1 MPYSYNWV
9 NKGFLSKFLAPP
21 GRSKSQQL
29 VTISRHYRSHVGLKT
44 GGRSY
49 HHERVAAISPISP
62 PDCNRQLRRIPLLG
76 TSVNEPWSRLQVC
89 RGPSG
94 DNMER

>member
-21 GRSKSQQL
+21 GCSKSHQL

-62 PDCNRQLRRIPLLG
+62 PDCNRQLPSISLPRTRVNKPVHASKYLLAT
-76 TSVNEPWSRLQVC
+76 TSS
-89 RGPSG
+89 
-94 DNMER
+94 D

>member
-29 VTISRHYRSHVGLKT
+29 VTISGHYRSHVGLKT
-44 GGRSY
+44 AGWGYRQGLSAPAY
-49 HHERVAAISPISP
+49 LISWW
-62 PDCNRQLRRIPLLG
+62 CL
-76 TSVNEPWSRLQVC
+76 
-89 RGPSG
+89 
-94 DNMER
+94 